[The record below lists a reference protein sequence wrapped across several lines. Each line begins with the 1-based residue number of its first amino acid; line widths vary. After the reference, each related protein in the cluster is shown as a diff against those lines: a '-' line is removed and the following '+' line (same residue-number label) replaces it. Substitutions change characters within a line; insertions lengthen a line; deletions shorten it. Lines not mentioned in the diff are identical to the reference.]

1 MATKLGW
8 LPETSIKED
17 KGAGLGHSMLVNE
30 AGDVVCC
37 VEVRSI
43 LVQAAD
49 YKDLL

>member
-30 AGDVVCC
+30 AGDVEFAVL
-37 VEVRSI
+37 R
-43 LVQAAD
+43 LGL
-49 YKDLL
+49 Y